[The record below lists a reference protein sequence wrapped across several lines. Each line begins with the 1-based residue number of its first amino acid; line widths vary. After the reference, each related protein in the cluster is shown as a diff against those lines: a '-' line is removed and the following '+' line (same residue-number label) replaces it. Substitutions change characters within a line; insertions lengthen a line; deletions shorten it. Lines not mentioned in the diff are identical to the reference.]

1 MNNITSQNIEA
12 NYPNDDSNE
21 ILKNLIN
28 YFELTPKTLEIKIP
42 YNLNN
47 ALDNLKYISLHD
59 FTKGMILE
67 ENNQIIFDEEQNF
80 SIDNVQILTSKLE
93 DDEKTHYILL
103 KDLKKENYI
112 SMPEYL
118 DNELK
123 KIEKGINLRIAKRED
138 GKKEIYIHCVVNYQN
153 FIKNMRENM
162 IEKSKFEKAKS
173 IFEKSKIYM
182 EEELSGKN
190 LEFVIK
196 IYFNSIKKVIYTENG
211 EFLFDLQFQPI
222 FQTNFFNKF
231 K

>member
-47 ALDNLKYISLHD
+47 ALDNLKNISLYD

-138 GKKEIYIHCVVNYQN
+138 GKTVIL
-153 FIKNMRENM
+153 
-162 IEKSKFEKAKS
+162 EK
-173 IFEKSKIYM
+173 
-182 EEELSGKN
+182 LN
-190 LEFVIK
+190 
-196 IYFNSIKKVIYTENG
+196 KKVHSVMYTW
-211 EFLFDLQFQPI
+211 
-222 FQTNFFNKF
+222 
-231 K
+231 